1 MANKI
6 KLRDFKQQVERT
18 TDGTSLAITIP
29 ADIATLAHEF
39 INSKNKMIDY
49 DMELK

>member
-6 KLRDFKQQVERT
+6 KLSYLKQQVERT
-18 TDGTSLAITIP
+18 TDGTRLAITIP

-39 INSKNKMIDY
+39 INSKKLNDY
-49 DMELK
+49 DR